1 MFPEKP
7 SRQQAF
13 PEKPSL
19 LNRLAN
25 DYLGGHL
32 TLSQLQGAI
41 QAMLQQALLSGSD
54 PTGRLQSWARMIDRH
69 LDEWRV
75 EKEPLSEAQ
84 FSAWLQDQIASGQ
97 GDS

>member
-1 MFPEKP
+1 MFPAKTAF
-7 SRQQAF
+7 QQAV
-13 PEKPSL
+13 PENKDP

-25 DYLGGHL
+25 DYLSGHL
-32 TLSQLQGAI
+32 TLAQLEGAI
-41 QAMLQQALLSGSD
+41 KAMLHQALLSGSD
-54 PTGRLQSWARMIDRH
+54 PTGRLQSWARMIDRY

-84 FSAWLQDQIASGQ
+84 FSAWLRDQIASGA